1 MLTWMLYVICIT
13 LLLSGAAL
21 AAERAAR
28 LWRARSRWIWVL
40 TILASLAI
48 PTVIASVSVQ
58 VPSLLTP
65 TVSRKITAL
74 REMTSVHVAPLTWVR
89 DRTVNS
95 ATAPNLNRM
104 LQRSW
109 VIVSAALFAALVL
122 NGAQVFWRRRW
133 WRGGT
138 VAGASVYI
146 APDIG
151 PAVVGLLRPRIVVPT
166 WLTEASPSHQAMV
179 IAHEQAHLAR
189 HDPQVLIVALFLLV
203 LMPWNLPLWWQLHR
217 LRYAIE
223 VDCDARVLEKGLD
236 TRQYGEML
244 IDVSQ
249 RPSVYVGA
257 VAAMSESR
265 SFLEE
270 RITIMVRDP
279 ARWGAVTTVLFGC
292 LALALVAVAAQVV
305 PPNVSHS
312 AGGKS
317 QAVSVAPEVLE
328 RYVGFYVRGGHIVL
342 VITRK
347 GSKLFA
353 QPGTGIFPATELNA
367 DSEVDFRLSLD
378 PRDQFTFVLDAQG
391 QVTGVVEHVDRP
403 KYSFTWP
410 RVDALTAQQ
419 ILANN
424 KVKFQSQTPTP
435 GSEAALRRA
444 IDALRMGKCN
454 DDDMAPWHARLCEET
469 LADLHWNEAYV
480 RWGAV
485 QSITFS
491 HVDDAGGDVYEVR
504 QEHGRSEWMI
514 YLNASGLI
522 ADTFNARL
530 GE

>member
-1 MLTWMLYVICIT
+1 MLTWMLYVVFIT

-28 LWRARSRWIWVL
+28 LRRARSRWIWVL

-48 PTVIASVSVQ
+48 PTVIASVSIQ
-58 VPSLLTP
+58 VPSLVTP

-89 DRTVNS
+89 ERTVNS
-95 ATAPNLNRM
+95 ATAPSLNRM

-122 NGAQVFWRRRW
+122 NGAQVFWRKRRW
-133 WRGGT
+133 RMGT

-146 APDIG
+146 APDVG

-166 WLTEASPSHQAMV
+166 WLTETSPSHQAMV
-179 IAHEQAHLAR
+179 IAHERAHLAR
-189 HDPQVLIVALFLLV
+189 HDPQVLTVALFLLV

-223 VDCDARVLEKGLD
+223 VDCDARVLERGLD

-249 RPSVYVGA
+249 RPSVYIGA

-279 ARWGAVTTVLFGC
+279 ARWGSVATVIFGC
-292 LALALVAVAAQVV
+292 LALALVTVAAQVT

-312 AGGKS
+312 AGSES
-317 QAVSVAPEVLE
+317 QAVSVAPEVLD
-328 RYVGFYVRGGHIVL
+328 RYVGFYVRGGHWVD

-347 GSKLFA
+347 GSHLFM
-353 QPGTGIFPATELNA
+353 QTSNLPTVELNA
-367 DSEVDFRLSLD
+367 DSETDFRVSVD
-378 PRDQFTFVLDAQG
+378 TRDQFTFVLDAQG
-391 QVTGVVEHVDRP
+391 QVTGFIEHEDRP
-403 KYSFTWP
+403 KFSFTWP
-410 RVDALTAQQ
+410 RVDAVTAQQ

-424 KVKFQSQTPTP
+424 KAKFQSQTPTP
-435 GSEAALRRA
+435 GSEAALRRM
-444 IDALRMGKCN
+444 IDGLRIGKPN
-454 DDDMAPWHARLCEET
+454 YDEMAAWYAESTKPKVSVYQLIYAS
-469 LADLHWNEAYV
+469 
-480 RWGAV
+480 WGAV
-485 QSITFS
+485 QSIEFR
-491 HVDDAGGDVYEVR
+491 HVDDTGGDVYEVR

-514 YLNASGLI
+514 YLNTDGLI
-522 ADTFNARL
+522 EDADWIA
-530 GE
+530 G

>member
-1 MLTWMLYVICIT
+1 MLTWMVYVVCIT

-28 LWRARSRWIWVL
+28 QWRARSRWIWML

-89 DRTVNS
+89 ERTANS
-95 ATAPNLNRM
+95 ATAPNLNQM

-122 NGAQVFWRRRW
+122 NGAQVFWRKRRW
-133 WRGGT
+133 RMGT

-146 APDIG
+146 APDVG

-166 WLTEASPSHQAMV
+166 WLTETSLSHQAMV
-179 IAHEQAHLAR
+179 IAHEQAHLAG
-189 HDPQVLIVALFLLV
+189 HDPQVLTVALFLLV

-223 VDCDARVLEKGLD
+223 VDCDARVLERGLD

-279 ARWGAVTTVLFGC
+279 ARWGAVTTVLFGG

-342 VITRK
+342 AVRRE
-347 GSKLFA
+347 GSHLFG
-353 QPGTGIFPATELNA
+353 QLRTFPAEELFA
-367 DSEVDFRLSLD
+367 DSETEFWTKLERIGFR
-378 PRDQFTFVLDAQG
+378 PERYTFVLDAQG
-391 QVTGVVEHVDRP
+391 QATGFIEHNDSP
-403 KYSFTWP
+403 ESSFTWP
-410 RVDALTAQQ
+410 RIDAVTARQ

-424 KVKFQSQTPTP
+424 KAKFLSRTPTP
-435 GSEAALRRA
+435 GSEVALRHMIDGLGGGKPNYDEMAAWYGELTRA
-444 IDALRMGKCN
+444 KASMYQLILSS
-454 DDDMAPWHARLCEET
+454 
-469 LADLHWNEAYV
+469 
-480 RWGAV
+480 WGAV
-485 QSITFS
+485 QSIEFR
-491 HVDDAGGDVYEVR
+491 HVDDTGGDVYEVR
-504 QEHGRSEWMI
+504 QENGRSEWMI
-514 YLNASGLI
+514 YLNTDGLI
-522 ADTFNARL
+522 EDAEPIA
-530 GE
+530 GG

>member
-1 MLTWMLYVICIT
+1 MLTWMLYVVCIT

-28 LWRARSRWIWVL
+28 LRRVRSRWIWVL

-48 PTVIASVSVQ
+48 PTIIASVSIQ

-65 TVSRKITAL
+65 TVSRKIIAL

-89 DRTVNS
+89 ERTVNS
-95 ATAPNLNRM
+95 AVAPNLNRI

-109 VIVSAALFAALVL
+109 MLVSAVLLVALVL
-122 NGAQVFWRRRW
+122 NGAQVFWRKQRW
-133 WRGGT
+133 RIGT

-166 WLTEASPSHQAMV
+166 WLTEASASHQAMV
-179 IAHEQAHLAR
+179 IAHEQAHLAG
-189 HDPQVLIVALFLLV
+189 HDPQVLTVALFLLV

-217 LRYAIE
+217 LRCAIE
-223 VDCDARVLEKGLD
+223 VDCDARVLERGLD

-249 RPSVYVGA
+249 RPSAYVGA

-270 RITIMVRDP
+270 RITIMVREP
-279 ARWGAVTTVLFGC
+279 AKWGSLATVVFGC
-292 LALALVAVAAQVV
+292 LAFVLVTVAAQVT
-305 PPNVSHS
+305 PPNVSPS
-312 AGGKS
+312 AGSES
-317 QAVSVAPEVLE
+317 QAVGVAPEILE
-328 RYVGFYVRGGHIVL
+328 RYVGFYVRGGHAVT

-347 GSKLFA
+347 GSHLFT
-353 QPGTGIFPATELNA
+353 QLGNLPTVEVNA
-367 DSEVDFRLSLD
+367 ESETDFRISVA
-378 PRDQFTFVLDAQG
+378 PNEHFTFVLDEQG
-391 QVTGVVEHVDRP
+391 QVTGLIEHFDRP
-403 KYSFTWP
+403 KFSLPWP
-410 RVDALTAQQ
+410 RIDAVTAEH

-424 KVKFQSQTPTP
+424 KAKFEGQTPTP
-435 GSEAALRRA
+435 GSEAALRRM
-444 IDALRMGKCN
+444 IDRLRMGKPN
-454 DDDMAPWHARLCEET
+454 YDEMAPWYAKLTEET
-469 LADLHWNEAYV
+469 LSATHWAEVYV
-480 RWGAV
+480 NWGAI
-485 QSITFS
+485 QSIKFS
-491 HVDDAGGDVYEVR
+491 RIEDTGGDVYEVR

-514 YLNASGLI
+514 YLNPSGVIEDASNVRI
-522 ADTFNARL
+522 